1 MHTAAHRLGRGSL
14 LPRMN
19 AKSSALASGFRL
31 SQVGALSGVRGPD
44 TVSALR
50 AQRAHPPE
58 PGAASLFQLRRF
70 CPSRAR
76 AGCEIDS
83 GARTAS
89 EKSYTPMRERRG
101 HDTSINADTVMKVLT
116 GRRLR
121 SQVGRAHH
129 IVVRPDVRGRAW
141 QKRQS
146 ASAMEKAA
154 TPTYGSTTEPTA
166 ITCRTHETKER
177 ATPRPHTPSPCR
189 CGVRSA
195 AYGCVSWA
203 RVWGWGS
210 EDSAGLDFTA
220 VLLASSNPV
229 RPILWL
235 CDMWVVW
242 RLAGRRIHTGPKASS
257 RMGSGIHY
265 LAPCDRS
272 LLVDLLLACLVEL
285 QLLYLTLEVGSE
297 MELWS
302 WQKLAPPL

>member
-1 MHTAAHRLGRGSL
+1 MVKSAPASETRSTNVRTFAKADVCVYMCLCASRIVQTAGVSRSSSQLAGACMHTAAHRLGRGSL

-195 AYGCVSWA
+195 AWMRFVGACVGVGIGGFG
-203 RVWGWGS
+203 RFG
-210 EDSAGLDFTA
+210 FY
-220 VLLASSNPV
+220 
-229 RPILWL
+229 
-235 CDMWVVW
+235 CCVV
-242 RLAGRRIHTGPKASS
+242 G
-257 RMGSGIHY
+257 
-265 LAPCDRS
+265 
-272 LLVDLLLACLVEL
+272 
-285 QLLYLTLEVGSE
+285 QF
-297 MELWS
+297 
-302 WQKLAPPL
+302 